1 MNKET
6 IETLLT
12 DFVSASTEIQ
22 GAVMVSPQ
30 GQPLTHP
37 IGLSEAST
45 HIMAGS
51 MLHLAGCIS
60 EQCHWQAVNWVTIQ
74 ALEGYLILTQCIQ
87 DVFLLIR
94 AQDVPSGYLQ
104 RYIQHHLAKLRT
116 SLRTPDHDAT
126 VVQLSYRPTE
136 LIKRRETPANGM
148 VAHSANGSSVA
159 MVDPSTLNGGM
170 GNGEMGNGEMG
181 TVTPPAENGAGYVN
195 GYLVQETTPIPPAP
209 SVPLHLDEFEI
220 AYCQKELAEIIG
232 PIASLICDR
241 VLAQDPHL
249 RLMDF
254 VKVLARHI
262 PDQQQA
268 LDFQRRVLS
277 G

>member
-1 MNKET
+1 MDLQKRNMNKET
-6 IETLLT
+6 IETLLA

-30 GQPLTHP
+30 GQPLTYP
-37 IGLSEAST
+37 IGISETST

-51 MLHLAGCIS
+51 MLHLAGCVS

-74 ALEGYLILTQCIQ
+74 ALEGYLILTQCLQ
-87 DVFLLIR
+87 DIFLLIR
-94 AQDVPSGYLQ
+94 AQDVPTGYLQ

-136 LIKRRETPANGM
+136 LINRAATAVNGLTY
-148 VAHSANGSSVA
+148 ATNGSSVA
-159 MVDPSTLNGGM
+159 TMNGST
-170 GNGEMGNGEMG
+170 
-181 TVTPPAENGAGYVN
+181 VN
-195 GYLVQETTPIPPAP
+195 GSTMNGLTRSHLVANGTHNGHLPKAASIPSIPPI
-209 SVPLHLDEFEI
+209 PLHLDEFEI

-241 VLAQDPHL
+241 TLTQNPHL

-254 VKVLARHI
+254 VKALAQHI

-277 G
+277 E

>member
-6 IETLLT
+6 IETLLS

-37 IGLSEAST
+37 IGLSETST

-51 MLHLAGCIS
+51 MLQLAGCIS
-60 EQCHWQAVNWVTIQ
+60 AQCQWQAVNWVTIQ

-87 DVFLLIR
+87 EVFLLIR
-94 AQDVPSGYLQ
+94 AKEVPSGYLQ
-104 RYIQHHLAKLRT
+104 GYIQQYLEKLRT
-116 SLRTPDHDAT
+116 SLCTPEYDAT

-136 LIKRRETPANGM
+136 LINRSATTSTALNHTTNGS
-148 VAHSANGSSVA
+148 SANGSLKMDSVA
-159 MVDPSTLNGGM
+159 SGVANG
-170 GNGEMGNGEMG
+170 NLVTG
-181 TVTPPAENGAGYVN
+181 TA
-195 GYLVQETTPIPPAP
+195 IS
-209 SVPLHLDEFEI
+209 SVPLDLDEFEI
-220 AYCQKELAEIIG
+220 AYCQKELAESIG

-241 VLAQDPHL
+241 VLSQNPHL

-254 VKVLARHI
+254 VKVLAQHI
-262 PDQQQA
+262 PDQQMA
-268 LDFQRRVLS
+268 FDFQRRVLS
-277 G
+277 K